1 MQRLA
6 NLGLLSQ
13 YTKELEGHLVQNL
26 KKTYLYK
33 VKHLKV
39 LNAYLLNYKWHFL
52 GGLLFVSLSTIFGTY
67 QGVIVRNGTNKIIDI
82 INDHTEA
89 DPGVFIQYGVIIIA
103 LALVSGLFMFLMRQ
117 TIIVMS
123 RHIEYDQ
130 KNEIY
135 NHYQQ
140 LDTGFYKRNT
150 TGDLMNRISEDVSRV
165 RMYTGPAIMYIA
177 NTIVTTVTILI
188 FMLKVNVTL
197 TLLVFLPLPV
207 LSYIIYKVS
216 DLISKQSTKVQQEL
230 STLTT
235 QAQETFSAI
244 RIIKA
249 YARENFFKGQM
260 EQKNETYKSTAL
272 KLAAIESLFAP
283 VMALMIGLSV
293 LITVWYG
300 GKLTIENKIEPG
312 NITEF
317 ILYVFRLTWPFA
329 SLGWVTSLVQRASAS
344 QERIN
349 EFLQQEPTIKN
360 DNPEIYKINGDLE
373 FKNVSFTYPEN
384 NITAL
389 KNISFKLKQ
398 GQSLGITGQVG
409 SGKSSIV
416 SLITRQYD
424 STGGEILIDNKNIK
438 QHNLHL
444 LRKNC
449 GVVPQEVFLFSD
461 TVANNISFGSPEK
474 IVDRK
479 YIEEAAR
486 QAGVYENILG
496 FADKFETVV
505 GERGVTLSGGQKQRI
520 SIARAIINKPQL
532 LIFDDC
538 LSAVDS
544 ETEELILGNLKKEMK
559 GKTSVIVSHR
569 ISSIKNADLI
579 LYLKNGEI
587 SEMGTHEELL
597 VLGKDYSHLNQLQK
611 H

>member
-1 MQRLA
+1 M
-6 NLGLLSQ
+6 
-13 YTKELEGHLVQNL
+13 
-26 KKTYLYK
+26 
-33 VKHLKV
+33 KHLKV
-39 LNAYLLNYKWHFL
+39 LNAYFLKYKWHFL

-82 INDHTEA
+82 INKNA
-89 DPGVFIQYGVIIIA
+89 DVDSMVFIQYGLTIIG

-117 TIIVMS
+117 TTIVMS

-135 NHYQQ
+135 NHYQN
-140 LDTGFYKRNT
+140 LDTGFYKRHT
-150 TGDLMNRISEDVSRV
+150 TGDLMNRISEDVGKV

-188 FMLKVNVTL
+188 FMLRVNPTL
-197 TLLVFLPLPV
+197 TLLVFLPLPI
-207 LSYIIYKVS
+207 LSFVIYKVS
-216 DLISKQSTKVQQEL
+216 DMIGKQSTKVQQQL
-230 STLTT
+230 SGLTS
-235 QAQETFSAI
+235 QAQESFSAI

-249 YARENFFKGQM
+249 YARENFFKEQM
-260 EQKNETYKSTAL
+260 EEKNEAYKNTAL
-272 KLAAIESLFAP
+272 KLASIESLFAP

-329 SLGWVTSLVQRASAS
+329 SLGWVTSLVQRAAAS
-344 QERIN
+344 QQRIN
-349 EFLQQEPTIKN
+349 EFLQQQPTIKN
-360 DNPEIYKINGDLE
+360 DNLETYKIAGDLE
-373 FKNVSFTYPEN
+373 FKNVNFTYPEN

-398 GQSLGITGQVG
+398 GQSLGIIGQVG

-416 SLITRQYD
+416 NLITRQYD
-424 STGGEILIDNKNIK
+424 TSGGEILIDNKNIK

-461 TVANNISFGSPEK
+461 TVANNISFGSPYAV
-474 IVDRK
+474 VDR
-479 YIEEAAR
+479 ELVENAAK

-496 FADKFETVV
+496 FAEKFETVV

-569 ISSIKNADLI
+569 ISSIKAADLI
-579 LYLKNGEI
+579 LYLKEGEI
-587 SEMGTHEELL
+587 SEMGTHEELIA
-597 VLGKDYSHLNQLQK
+597 LGKEYAHLNKLQR